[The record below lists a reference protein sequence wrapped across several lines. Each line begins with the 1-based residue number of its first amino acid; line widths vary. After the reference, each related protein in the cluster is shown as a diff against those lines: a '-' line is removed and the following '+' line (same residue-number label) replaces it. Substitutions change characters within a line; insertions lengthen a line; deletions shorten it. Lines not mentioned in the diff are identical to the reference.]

1 MEGVQVE
8 HIDNEGPL
16 RKKSEPSQAN
26 TSTSQFGYK
35 PSELRDRIDKLVE
48 NNIIPNL
55 EEFVRIPNLSRNFDA
70 EHLTNGL
77 HEKASNFVVDW
88 CRNQGVNGLTID
100 MYEERGRTPL
110 VFGMVEAS
118 VGVDKTILMYGHIDK
133 QPHLDA
139 DWEEG
144 LSATNPVR
152 RGDKIYGRGIS
163 DDGYAPFASISII
176 KLLQEQKLPHPKVIF
191 FFENDEESGSQ
202 DIAFWIEKFSA
213 QIGKPQLL
221 VCLDSGCY
229 DYDHWY
235 ITSTLRGCTIFE
247 LSVEVMKTGVHS
259 GSAGGIIPDTTRIA
273 RLL

>member
-1 MEGVQVE
+1 VFE
-8 HIDNEGPL
+8 HTANVN
-16 RKKSEPSQAN
+16 KKSEPSQAD
-26 TSTSQFGYK
+26 TTTSQFGYK
-35 PSELRDRIDKLVE
+35 PNELRDRIEKLVE
-48 NNIIPNL
+48 ENIIPNL
-55 EEFVRIPNLSRNFDA
+55 EEFVRIPNLSRNFDE

-77 HEKASNFVVDW
+77 HEKASNFVLNW
-88 CRNQGVNGLTID
+88 CRNQGVKGLTID
-100 MYEERGRTPL
+100 IYEEKGRTPL

-118 VGVDKTILMYGHIDK
+118 EGVDKTVLMYGHIDK

-139 DWEEG
+139 DWDEG
-144 LSATNPVR
+144 LSATIPVR

-163 DDGYAPFASISII
+163 DDGYAPFASISIV
-176 KLLQEQKLPHPKVIF
+176 KLLQEQKLPHPKVVF

-259 GSAGGIIPDTTRIA
+259 GAAGGIIPDTTRIA
-273 RLL
+273 RML